1 MLVPTRYYN
10 GYHHDGYKTSP
21 NLLGQKGLGMDW
33 FIEVSD
39 GVKRSTPAKMIKVAE
54 LPRWQVEHQDSELGL
69 FRSIYEY
76 PTEDP
81 YVGGVI
87 SDFYSD
93 LDCEE
98 KPDKARKEAVAL
110 VKNLINDYNI
120 PEEIIDIAFSGMK
133 GFSIVIS
140 HKVFNVEARADLP
153 MIWKS
158 IVKEIVSK
166 LNLKTADTKVYERR
180 RLWRLL
186 NSKHQKSGLYK
197 IPLTLTELEKLSI
210 EEIRQKAT
218 KPRPQPFVETK
229 ANPVPKAV
237 SLFQKH
243 LKKIEE
249 WKQRKIVAFKKVEL
263 ASLGKEDP
271 PCVQRLLEQGAEED
285 MRNHSLFQ
293 LSVYWS
299 RKGLSEEEIVKL
311 GYEFA
316 KHCKQDVHPFP
327 EGEEI
332 ERTVNSAYRGVQD
345 GRYSIGCSL
354 EAFAPLCDRENCPF
368 LNPLKQQWM
377 RIGEPIT
384 FDEWREVVTKNF
396 PHLWPYTEACA
407 STIAILLIKDAL
419 PFTLVLQGVPG
430 CGKTTTLSFFYNF
443 LHSHKTDKFTPA
455 SFVSHAPQ
463 KSEKELEKVDLLPKL
478 KHKVLITSDLSPLFG
493 LIPERL
499 KENLSTLTRVLDGHG
514 LTTESGIHGTRG
526 YSGDYMFTWIAATT
540 PIPYA
545 VWDLFGNLGARMYFH
560 EVGTERKTVDE
571 HLQEL
576 RQATYRQKVKKC
588 NEATLRFLKNVW
600 QMGEIEWNPKEDP
613 EEVLR
618 RIIQLALLLVRL
630 RGKVNVVVK
639 EDYEGEK
646 TYYSTPTIEHA
657 DRAREALYN
666 LARGH
671 AIINGRKQLTIADLP
686 VVIEVTLSSA
696 PYDRVNA
703 FKYLLKK
710 EGNATTADL
719 MRDLKCSRRTAIRS
733 MKTLEILELVDL
745 EKASIETEFG
755 TRTGYTMR
763 LKEEFKWFTSKEF
776 RKLWRVKKITPTHI
790 ELSERTEV
798 IEKLESFKDF
808 LKGGENKVN
817 G

>member
-1 MLVPTRYYN
+1 MKHGSENMNNNY
-10 GYHHDGYKTSP
+10 S
-21 NLLGQKGLGMDW
+21 DW
-33 FIEVSD
+33 FVEVSD
-39 GVKRSTPAKMIKVAE
+39 GVRRNTPPKMIKAAE
-54 LPRWQVEHQDSELGL
+54 LPEWQKQHENSLQGIFS
-69 FRSIYEY
+69 SIYMY

-81 YVGGVI
+81 YVGGII
-87 SDFYSD
+87 SDFYVD
-93 LDCEE
+93 LDYEE
-98 KPDKARKEAVAL
+98 DPNKARKEAVAL
-110 VKNLINDYNI
+110 IKTLSKNYDI
-120 PEEIIDIAFSGMK
+120 PEETINIAFSGMK
-133 GFSIVIS
+133 GISLSID
-140 HKVFNVEARADLP
+140 HEVFGVEARTDLP
-153 MIWKS
+153 LIWKS
-158 IVKEIVSK
+158 IVKSLVSK
-166 LNLKTADTKVYERR
+166 LNLKTVDTKVYERR

-186 NSKHQKSGLYK
+186 GSKHQKSKLYK
-197 IPLTLTELEKLSI
+197 IPLTFTELEKLSI
-210 EEIRQKAT
+210 EEIRKKAT
-218 KPRPQPFVETK
+218 RPRLPFI
-229 ANPVPKAV
+229 APKASPIPKAE
-237 SLFQKH
+237 SLFQEH
-243 LKKIEE
+243 LKKVEE
-249 WKQRKIVAFKKVEL
+249 WKQKRKESFKDSDVV
-263 ASLGKEDP
+263 SLGKEDP
-271 PCVQRLLEQGAEED
+271 PCVQKLFEQGAEED

-345 GRYSIGCSL
+345 GRYGLGCSS
-354 EAFAPLCDRENCPF
+354 EALAPLCDRENCSF
-368 LNPLKQQWM
+368 FNPLKQQWM

-384 FDEWREVVTKNF
+384 YNEWREVITKNF
-396 PHLWPYTEACA
+396 PDLWPYAEACG

-419 PFTLVLQGVPG
+419 PFALVLQGVPG
-430 CGKTTTLSFFYNF
+430 CGKSTTLSFFDDF
-443 LHSHKTDKFTPA
+443 VHSHRTDKFTSA

-478 KHKVLITSDLSPLFG
+478 KHKVLITSDLNPLFG
-493 LIPERL
+493 LIPEKL
-499 KENLSTLTRVLDGHG
+499 KENLSTLTRVLDGRG
-514 LTTESGIHGTRG
+514 LITESGIHGTRG
-526 YSGDYMFTWIAATT
+526 YTGDYMFTWVAATT

-545 VWDLFGNLGARMYFH
+545 VWDLFGNLGARMYFY
-560 EVGTERKTVDE
+560 EVGSERKTVDE
-571 HLQEL
+571 HLAEM
-576 RQATYRQKVKKC
+576 RKSTYKQRVKEC

-600 QMGEIEWNPKEDP
+600 QKGEIEWNPKEDP

-618 RIIQLALLLVRL
+618 RIIQLTLLLVRL
-630 RGKVNVVVK
+630 RGKVNVSVK
-639 EDYEGEK
+639 EEYDGEK

-666 LARGH
+666 LAKGH
-671 AIINGRKQLTIADLP
+671 AIIKGKRQVTIADLP

-710 EGNATTADL
+710 EGEATTAAL

-745 EKASIETEFG
+745 EKNPIETEFG

-763 LKEEFKWFTSKEF
+763 LKDEFKWFTSKEF
-776 RKLWRVKKITPTHI
+776 RKLWRIKKIVPTHI

-808 LKGGENKVN
+808 LKGGENKEN

>member
-1 MLVPTRYYN
+1 MQEWY
-10 GYHHDGYKTSP
+10 
-21 NLLGQKGLGMDW
+21 
-33 FIEVSD
+33 IEVSD
-39 GVKRSTPAKMIKVAE
+39 SVKRKVPPE
-54 LPRWQVEHQDSELGL
+54 IVNVSDLPRWQREHQDSELGL

-87 SDFYSD
+87 SDFYVD
-93 LDCEE
+93 LDCE
-98 KPDKARKEAVAL
+98 KDPDKARKEAVAL
-110 VKNLINDYNI
+110 VKTLINDYSI
-120 PEEIIDIAFSGMK
+120 PEEIINIAFSGMK
-133 GFSIVIS
+133 GISISIG
-140 HKVFNVEARADLP
+140 HEVFNVEARADLP

-158 IVKEIVSK
+158 IVKHLASK
-166 LNLKTADTKVYERR
+166 LNLKTVDTKVYERR

-197 IPLTLTELEKLSI
+197 IPLTFTELEKLSI
-210 EEIRQKAT
+210 EEIKEKAV
-218 KPRPQPFVETK
+218 KHRPQPFVV
-229 ANPVPKAV
+229 AQGSPVPKAV
-237 SLFQKH
+237 SLFQEH
-243 LKKIEE
+243 QKKIEE
-249 WKQRKIVAFKKVEL
+249 WKQKRKESFGDIEIK
-263 ASLGKEDP
+263 SLGEDP
-271 PCVQRLLEQGAEED
+271 PCVQKLFEQGADEES
-285 MRNHSLFQ
+285 RNISLFQ
-293 LSVYWS
+293 LAVYWS
-299 RKGLSEEEIVKL
+299 QKGLSEEEIVKL
-311 GYEFA
+311 GYGFA
-316 KHCKQDVHPFP
+316 KHCKLGVHPFP

-332 ERTVNSAYRGVQD
+332 ERTVYSAYVGVQD
-345 GRYSIGCSL
+345 GRYSVGCSS
-354 EAFAPLCDRENCPF
+354 ETFALLCDRENCPLF
-368 LNPLKQQWM
+368 NPLKQEWM
-377 RIGEPIT
+377 KVGEPISY
-384 FDEWREVVTKNF
+384 DEWREVITKNF
-396 PHLWPYTEACA
+396 PHLWPYAEACA
-407 STIAILLIKDAL
+407 SAIAILLIKDAL
-419 PFTLVLQGVPG
+419 PFCLVLQGVPG

-576 RQATYRQKVKKC
+576 RQATYRQKVKEC
-588 NEATLRFLKNVW
+588 NEASLRFLKKIW
-600 QMGEIEWNPKEDP
+600 QTGEVEWNPEKDP

-618 RIIQLALLLVRL
+618 RIVQLALLLVRL

-639 EDYEGEK
+639 QDYEGEK

-657 DRAREALYN
+657 DRAREALYQ

-671 AIINGRKQLTIADLP
+671 AIIKGRKQVTIADLP
-686 VVIEVTLSSA
+686 VAVEVTLSSA

-703 FKYLLKK
+703 FKYLLEN
-710 EGNATTADL
+710 EGSVTTSDL

-745 EKASIETEFG
+745 EKTSVETEFG

-763 LKEEFKWFTSKEF
+763 LKEEFKWFTSGEF
-776 RKLWRVKKITPTHI
+776 RKLWRIKKVAPIQI

-798 IEKLESFKDF
+798 VEKLTSFKDMF
-808 LKGGENKVN
+808 KEGENKVN

>member
-1 MLVPTRYYN
+1 MTRE
-10 GYHHDGYKTSP
+10 GYSG
-21 NLLGQKGLGMDW
+21 W
-33 FIEVSD
+33 FVEVSD
-39 GVKRSTPAKMIKVAE
+39 GLFRKSPPEMIRA
-54 LPRWQVEHQDSELGL
+54 SELAEWQEEHKQSDQGL
-69 FRSIYEY
+69 FSTVYQY
-76 PTEDP
+76 PTDDP
-81 YVGGVI
+81 YIGGVI
-87 SDFYSD
+87 SDLYVD

-98 KPDKARKEAVAL
+98 DPDRARKEAVAL
-110 VKNLINDYNI
+110 VKTLMNDYRI
-120 PEEIIDIAFSGMK
+120 PEENIEIAFSGMK
-133 GFSIVIS
+133 GISISIS
-140 HKVFNVEARADLP
+140 YEVFNAEARADLP

-158 IVKEIVSK
+158 LIKHLVSK
-166 LNLKTADTKVYERR
+166 LNLKTVDTKVYERR

-197 IPLTLTELEKLSI
+197 IPLTFTELEKLGI
-210 EEIRQKAT
+210 EEIKQKAA
-218 KPRPQPFVETK
+218 KPRPQPFV
-229 ANPVPKAV
+229 AAQASPVPKAV
-237 SLFQKH
+237 SLFQEH

-249 WKQRKIVAFKKVEL
+249 WKQKRKESFKHIEIR
-263 ASLGKEDP
+263 SLGEDP
-271 PCVQRLLEQGAEED
+271 PCIKKRFEMGAEED
-285 MRNHSLFQ
+285 ARNISLFH
-293 LSVYWS
+293 LAVYWAQ
-299 RKGLSEEEIVKL
+299 KGLSEPEIIKL

-316 KHCKQDVHPFP
+316 EHCKQDVHPFP
-327 EGEEI
+327 EGNEI
-332 ERTVNSAYRGVQD
+332 EATVHSAYEGVQG
-345 GRYSIGCSL
+345 GRYSVGCSS

-368 LNPLKQQWM
+368 FNPLKQQWM
-377 RIGEPIT
+377 KIGEPIT
-384 FDEWREVVTKNF
+384 YGEWREVLTKNF
-396 PHLWPYTEACA
+396 PKLWPYAEACA
-407 STIAILLIKDAL
+407 SAITILLIKDAL
-419 PFTLVLQGVPG
+419 PFALVLQGVPG
-430 CGKTTTLSFFYNF
+430 CGKTTTLSFFYDF
-443 LHSHKTDKFTPA
+443 IHSHKTDKFTPA

-493 LIPERL
+493 LIPEKL
-499 KENLSTLTRVLDGHG
+499 KENLSVLTRVLDGRG
-514 LTTESGIHGTRG
+514 LITESGIHGTRG
-526 YSGDYMFTWIAATT
+526 YSGNYMFTWIAATT

-545 VWDLFGNLGARMYFH
+545 VWDLFGNLGARMYFY
-560 EVGTERKTVDE
+560 EVGAERKTVDE

-576 RQATYRQKVKKC
+576 RQPTYRKRVKEC
-588 NEATLRFLKNVW
+588 NQATLRFLKNVW
-600 QMGEIEWNPKEDP
+600 QIGEIEWDPKKDA

-657 DRAREALYN
+657 DRAREALYY

-671 AIINGRKQLTIADLP
+671 AIIKGRKQVTRADLP

-710 EGNATTADL
+710 GGSVMTSDL

-745 EKASIETEFG
+745 EKTPIETEAG

-763 LKEEFKWFTSKEF
+763 LKDEFKWFTSDEF
-776 RKLWRVKKITPTHI
+776 KKLWRIKKIAPIQI

-798 IEKLESFKDF
+798 VEKLESFKDVF
-808 LKGGENKVN
+808 KGSENE
-817 G
+817 